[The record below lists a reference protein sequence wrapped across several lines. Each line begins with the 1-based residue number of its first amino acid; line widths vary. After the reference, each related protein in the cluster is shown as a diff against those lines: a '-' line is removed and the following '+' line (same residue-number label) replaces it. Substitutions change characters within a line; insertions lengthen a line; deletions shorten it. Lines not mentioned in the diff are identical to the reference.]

1 MLLYGRMGSPFVR
14 RTAILLDRLG
24 IGFEIEPIAAIADQT
39 ELRRTSPVG
48 RVPALRIGDRV
59 LVDSLAIALTLLEEH
74 DPEGAHFPRHGPEL
88 AEAHQR
94 QYEQDREAAEKLL
107 ATGIRPRNAEL
118 DTAELAAWTSIDGLR
133 DPTRFR
139 SWLYGLGWRLAASRF
154 RSEDRRK
161 AREEA
166 YSAEQV
172 GAPGLSPEDRMALES
187 AMSQLPP
194 DQRAAVA
201 LCLSGGFSHTEAAE
215 ALGLPIGTVKSHVT
229 RGRAKLLEALGETP

>member
-94 QYEQDREAAEKLL
+94 LALSNGATEKFVAAYYEQGRRPPEKIYQDWIDLCHAQSRSAL
-107 ATGIRPRNAEL
+107 DALDARLGDGPPDPVRFGYVETVIATGLQFMETQAPGFFEPERHP
-118 DTAELAAWTSIDGLR
+118 
-133 DPTRFR
+133 
-139 SWLYGLGWRLAASRF
+139 RLASLHR
-154 RSEDRRK
+154 
-161 AREEA
+161 
-166 YSAEQV
+166 
-172 GAPGLSPEDRMALES
+172 
-187 AMSQLPP
+187 
-194 DQRAAVA
+194 
-201 LCLSGGFSHTEAAE
+201 T
-215 ALGLPIGTVKSHVT
+215 
-229 RGRAKLLEALGETP
+229 LEASDAFRRRPAA